1 MSMSRSITKTAA
13 IAAASLVAGAAPG
26 AVLAGPAAAHPQRR
40 LAATSTH
47 GHQRAIK
54 HNRKLRTHHI
64 RQTPHGGP
72 QL

>member
-13 IAAASLVAGAAPG
+13 IAAASLVAGATPG

-40 LAATSTH
+40 LAATSTQR
-47 GHQRAIK
+47 HQRATR
-54 HNRKLRTHHI
+54 HNRKLRTHHVSK
-64 RQTPHGGP
+64 TAHGGP